1 MPAQEPLMED
11 FTEIYAPPEAPYP
24 ERQHPHSYDI
34 YSVGIIGLRCMMPAL
49 LAGEAGVQTLGV

>member
-1 MPAQEPLMED
+1 MED